1 MRKKPAARKKKGEGF
16 PLRAAIIL
24 GVLFVTALCF
34 LRVKIEHTRTGYE
47 ITENKEKEA
56 ELLKEGQILSYELSK
71 LKSREFLE
79 PVAKKMGFRF
89 ATYKDV
95 VFVEEVVLAGRA
107 E

>member
-1 MRKKPAARKKKGEGF
+1 MRKKLAVKKKRERRF
-16 PLRAAIIL
+16 PLRTVIIFGIL
-24 GVLFVTALCF
+24 VVTALCF
-34 LRVKIEHTRTGYE
+34 LRVKIEHTRTGYQ
-47 ITENKEKEA
+47 ISENKEKEV
-56 ELLKEGQILSYELSK
+56 ELIKEGQILSYELSR
-71 LKSREFLE
+71 LKSPEFLK

>member
-1 MRKKPAARKKKGEGF
+1 MRKKLAVRKKRRREF
-16 PLRAAIIL
+16 PLRTTIIL

-34 LRVKIEHTRTGYE
+34 LHVKIEHTRTGYE
-47 ITENKEKEA
+47 ISRNKEKEM
-56 ELLKEGQILSYELSK
+56 ELIKEGQALGYELSK
-71 LKSREFLE
+71 LKSPELLE

>member
-1 MRKKPAARKKKGEGF
+1 MRKNLVGNRKREKRF
-16 PLRAAIIL
+16 SLHIAIIL
-24 GVLFVTALCF
+24 GVLIVTAICF

-47 ITENKEKEA
+47 ISRKKETEKE
-56 ELLKEGQILSYELSK
+56 LIKEGQILNYEISK
-71 LKSREFLE
+71 LKSPEFLE

-89 ATYKDV
+89 ATYEDV

>member
-1 MRKKPAARKKKGEGF
+1 MRKKLAGRTKREKRFSPRT
-16 PLRAAIIL
+16 AIIL
-24 GVLFVTALCF
+24 GILLATSICF
-34 LRVKIEHTRTGYE
+34 LRVKIEYTRTGYE
-47 ITENKEKEA
+47 ISRNKETEKE
-56 ELLKEGQILSYELSK
+56 LIKEGQILNYELSK
-71 LKSREFLE
+71 LKSPEFLE

>member
-1 MRKKPAARKKKGEGF
+1 MRKKLAVRKKRERGF
-16 PLRAAIIL
+16 PLRTVIIL
-24 GVLFVTALCF
+24 GVLVATALCF
-34 LRVKIEHTRTGYE
+34 LHVKIEYTRTGYQ
-47 ITENKEKEA
+47 ISENKEKEV
-56 ELLKEGQILSYELSK
+56 ELIKEGQVLSYELSR
-71 LKSREFLE
+71 LKSPEFLE

>member
-1 MRKKPAARKKKGEGF
+1 MRKKLAKRKKREKRF
-16 PLRAAIIL
+16 SRHTAIIF
-24 GVLFVTALCF
+24 GVLFLTAICF
-34 LRVKIEHTRTGYE
+34 LPVKIEYTRTGYE
-47 ITENKEKEA
+47 ISRNQETEKQ
-56 ELLKEGQILSYELSK
+56 LIKEGQILNYELSK
-71 LKSREFLE
+71 LKSPEFLE

>member
-1 MRKKPAARKKKGEGF
+1 MRKKLAVRKRRKRGF
-16 PLRAAIIL
+16 PLRTAIIL

-47 ITENKEKEA
+47 ISRNKEKEVD
-56 ELLKEGQILSYELSK
+56 LIKEGQILSYELSR

-95 VFVEEVVLAGRA
+95 VFVEDVVLAGKA

>member
-1 MRKKPAARKKKGEGF
+1 MRKKSAGRRKREKRF
-16 PLRAAIIL
+16 SLSTAIIL
-24 GVLFVTALCF
+24 GVLIVTAICF

-47 ITENKEKEA
+47 ISRNKETER
-56 ELLKEGQILSYELSK
+56 ELIKEGQILNYELSK
-71 LKSREFLE
+71 LKSPEFLE

>member
-1 MRKKPAARKKKGEGF
+1 MRKKSAGRKKREKRF
-16 PLRAAIIL
+16 SLRTAIIL
-24 GVLFVTALCF
+24 GVLFVAAICF
-34 LRVKIEHTRTGYE
+34 LRVKIEYTRTGYE
-47 ITENKEKEA
+47 ISINEEIER
-56 ELLKEGQILSYELSK
+56 ELIKEGQILNYELSK
-71 LKSREFLE
+71 LKSPEFLE

>member
-1 MRKKPAARKKKGEGF
+1 MRKKPSRKKRERRF
-16 PLRAAIIL
+16 ALSTATIL

-34 LRVKIEHTRTGYE
+34 LHVKIEHTRIGYE
-47 ITENKEKEA
+47 ISRNKEKEM
-56 ELLKEGQILSYELSK
+56 ELIKEGQILSYELSK
-71 LKSREFLE
+71 LKSPEFLE

-95 VFVEEVVLAGRA
+95 IFVEEVVLAGRA

>member
-1 MRKKPAARKKKGEGF
+1 MRKKLAVRKKRDRGF
-16 PLRAAIIL
+16 PLRTAIIL

-47 ITENKEKEA
+47 ISRNKEKEM
-56 ELLKEGQILSYELSK
+56 ELIKEGQILSYELSK

>member
-1 MRKKPAARKKKGEGF
+1 MRKKLAARKKRERGF

-24 GVLFVTALCF
+24 GILFVTAFCF
-34 LRVKIEHTRTGYE
+34 LHVKIEHTRTGYA
-47 ITENKEKEA
+47 ISENKKKET
-56 ELLKEGQILSYELSK
+56 ELIKEGQILGYELSK
-71 LKSREFLE
+71 LKSPEFLE

>member
-1 MRKKPAARKKKGEGF
+1 MRKKLAARKERKRGF
-16 PLRAAIIL
+16 PLRTAIIL

-34 LRVKIEHTRTGYE
+34 LHVKVEHTRTGYQ
-47 ITENKEKEA
+47 ISKNKEKE
-56 ELLKEGQILSYELSK
+56 ENLIKEGQILSYELSK
-71 LKSREFLE
+71 LKSPEFLE

-95 VFVEEVVLAGRA
+95 VFVEEVVLAGKA

>member
-1 MRKKPAARKKKGEGF
+1 MRRKLAGRRKREKRSS
-16 PLRAAIIL
+16 LHTAIIL
-24 GVLFVTALCF
+24 GVLFITAICF
-34 LRVKIEHTRTGYE
+34 LRVKIEYTRTGYE
-47 ITENKEKEA
+47 ISRNKETEKE
-56 ELLKEGQILSYELSK
+56 LIKEGQILNYELSK
-71 LKSREFLE
+71 LKSPEFLE